1 MKKLIATALAAAL
14 TSPNGFAGEPITEPN
29 TYVDLPVPQLTGW
42 SDINIHTIDG
52 MTGATAKSH
61 VYQSAAAKDDPGVDS
76 VAAIYWELDNGSG
89 RAPGLQVVTD
99 DFDFPTNNCIMASG
113 ELQSEEFGVVLPKT
127 CSDEEGSSK
136 RYFFELTESDVPVDL
151 VFNLG
156 IKDIRYKG
164 IKDPATDGGEELAAF
179 RSTYDI
185 GRIYRVIQKIIN
197 NTDERIA
204 SFKFEIGTGLGDA
217 FQPLNY
223 EDDGVSFEM
232 RTMVP
237 REFLEGETGAPDI
250 RVWNPLRFATFSP
263 KMFDDGSRDRFEPGF
278 LDHAAAGFLPPQIPA
293 AGIEK
298 SSVIDS
304 GLTIVDGRIGSIT
317 PNYFDVSSAQGVAL
331 PGNMLG
337 YMLPDSL
344 LPTVI
349 GEYHTNDVGG
359 ESEKIHAIWDGTNW
373 RSGRAGIDGDPAT
386 TPDNYT
392 IIPDNLLEQWAG
404 QLLGLELGEAPG
416 EQIIRFDSFL
426 SDDLSGL
433 NTDIFIFIGEK
444 LMDENGELKLD
455 SITLRVTANSVSQV
469 IGDVAGTESPD
480 WMIDDDMDPST
491 PLASNAPSL
500 ADYLPGNDN
509 TPIALNDVRTT
520 EENITEAINVLGN
533 DLFKI
538 ADMNVRP
545 IEPADLTSVNI
556 LSAPANGTAEVYSG
570 SDPALENTIIY
581 TGDVDFYG
589 IDTFEYS
596 ITAVGGNE
604 SNTATVTLNIQATPI
619 PDAPI
624 ANNDFAVTFQE
635 TPVTLDVLANDDMN
649 KGSPITITVSINNP
663 PLNGSAVVGTD
674 NSITYTPGDD
684 FSGSDRFTYTVT
696 VDGKVS
702 NSALITIR
710 VDEPVIDPFDSAS
723 YMDSSS
729 NGGSLGALI
738 LPLAGLLFVRRR
750 NNKEKREHQTC

>member
-1 MKKLIATALAAAL
+1 MKKSISIALVALL
-14 TSPNGFAGEPITEPN
+14 TSPSGYAGEPTTVPN
-29 TYVDLPVPQLTGW
+29 TYVDLPAPQLTSW
-42 SDINIHTIDG
+42 SDINVHTIDG
-52 MTGATAKSH
+52 TTGATAKSH
-61 VYQSAAAKDDPGVDS
+61 IYQSVDAKNDPNIGS
-76 VAAIYWELDNGSG
+76 VAAVYWELDNGSG
-89 RAPGLQVVTD
+89 RAPGIQVVTD

-113 ELQSEEFGVVLPKT
+113 ELESDEFGVVLPKT
-127 CSDEEGSSK
+127 CSDPEGSSK
-136 RYFFELTESDVPVDL
+136 RYFLELTESDEPVDL

-156 IKDIRYKG
+156 AKDIRYKG
-164 IKDPATDGGEELAAF
+164 IKDPATDGGEELAQF
-179 RSTYDI
+179 RETYDI

-232 RTMVP
+232 RSLVP

-278 LDHAAAGFLPPQIPA
+278 LDHQAAGFLPPQIPA

-298 SSVIDS
+298 SSIIDS
-304 GLTIVDGRIGSIT
+304 GLTIVDGRVGSIT
-317 PNYFDVSSAQGVAL
+317 PNYFDVAGTQGVTL

-359 ESEKIHAIWDGTNW
+359 ESEKVHAIWDGTNW
-373 RSGRAGIDGDPAT
+373 RSGRAGLDGDPAT

-392 IIPDNLLEQWAG
+392 IIPDNQLEQWAG

-444 LMDENGELKLD
+444 LLDETGQPTLD
-455 SITLRVTANSVSQV
+455 SITLRVTANSVAQV
-469 IGDVAGTESPD
+469 IGDVAGTEAPD
-480 WMIDDDMDPST
+480 WMIDDDMDPAT
-491 PLASNAPSL
+491 PLVSNAPSL

-509 TPIALNDVRTT
+509 TPIALNDVRAT
-520 EENITEAINVLGN
+520 EENITEAINVLAN
-533 DLFKI
+533 DLFKV
-538 ADMNVRP
+538 ADMNVRAL
-545 IEPADLTSVNI
+545 EATDVVSVNI
-556 LSAPANGTAEVYSG
+556 LTAPANGTAEVYSG

-581 TGDVDFYG
+581 TGDVDFSG
-589 IDTFEYS
+589 VDTLEYS
-596 ITAVGGNE
+596 VTAAGGIE
-604 SNTATVTLNIQATPI
+604 SNTATVTVNVEPTPV

-624 ANNDFAVTFQE
+624 AANDAAVTFRN
-635 TPVTLDVLANDDMN
+635 TPVTLDVLANDDLN
-649 KGSPITITVSINNP
+649 KGSPISILVSVDNT
-663 PLNGSAVVGTD
+663 PLNGSAVVEED
-674 NSITYTPGDD
+674 NTIAYTPANGYV
-684 FSGSDRFTYTVT
+684 GSDRFTYNVL
-696 VDGKVS
+696 VDGKLS
-702 NSALITIR
+702 NSALITVR
-710 VDEPVIDPFDSAS
+710 VDEPVVDPADSVPF
-723 YMDSSS
+723 MESSS
-729 NGGSLGALI
+729 SGGSLGI
-738 LPLAGLLFVRRR
+738 LMFPVAGLLLARRR
-750 NNKEKREHQTC
+750 KDNGKKEA